1 MKRFRQSFARQN
13 RDSGVGVSFVDESED
28 EDEVRDQPR
37 RSLGRRSHQ
46 PADISVR
53 MAKAEVGL
61 HMYSGHPKDTRYN
74 DGNVERYTADAWCT
88 RLEMVASSAGWSSKV
103 QAANA
108 ALALTPGSPADR
120 WFQVVKDDDA
130 VKDWPGFKARFLKE
144 FMPEESVMEK
154 ISLLNSMTQEK
165 NERVSDFKNK
175 LTGKMEKFK
184 SGMETMWAEDKYT
197 TPETATAALKGH
209 REMVLG
215 DVIDYLSRLMF
226 VSGLEKDLQLDV
238 AKSSA
243 TTLEEMVE
251 VARKSETAFAAVR
264 GGKKQTKSINAIED
278 ERQSGSVKE
287 QIAALV
293 AAELDAR
300 AKGSKGAGGN
310 GTKSKKK
317 KAFDVSKVGCYYCLE
332 YGHFSSD
339 CERRKKDRDADIWR
353 PTVKDPKMSKSEFYA
368 LSQEERNKG
377 KEIMSKGK
385 AGPDSRAA
393 GGVAGLSKRA
403 EERRQGESNTAF
415 WMSYNTP
422 EN

>member
-13 RDSGVGVSFVDESED
+13 RDSGVGVSFVEDSEE
-28 EDEVRDQPR
+28 EDEVRGQPR
-37 RSLGRRSHQ
+37 RSLGRRSFQ
-46 PADISVR
+46 PADIIVS

-61 HMYSGHPKDTRYN
+61 HMYSGHPKDTRY
-74 DGNVERYTADAWCT
+74 DEGNVERYTADAWCT
-88 RLEMVASSAGWSSKV
+88 RLEMVASSAGWNARA

-108 ALALTPGSPADR
+108 ALALAPGSPADR
-120 WFQVVKDDDA
+120 WFQVVKDDDT
-130 VKDWPGFKARFLKE
+130 VKEWPGFKRKFLKE

-154 ISLLNSMTQEK
+154 ISLLNSMTQER

-184 SGMETMWAEDKYT
+184 TGMDSMWAEDKYT
-197 TPETATAALKGH
+197 APETATAALKSH
-209 REMVLG
+209 REMVIG

-251 VARKSETAFAAVR
+251 VAKKSETAFAAVR
-264 GGKKQTKSINAIED
+264 GGKKPAKTINAIED
-278 ERQSGSVKE
+278 ERTAGSVKE

-300 AKGSKGAGGN
+300 SKGAKSAGSGGAK
-310 GTKSKKK
+310 GKKK

-368 LSQEERNKG
+368 LSQDERNKG
-377 KEIMSKGK
+377 KEIMSKGR
-385 AGPDSRAA
+385 AASDSKGA
-393 GGVAGLSKRA
+393 GGVAGLSRRA